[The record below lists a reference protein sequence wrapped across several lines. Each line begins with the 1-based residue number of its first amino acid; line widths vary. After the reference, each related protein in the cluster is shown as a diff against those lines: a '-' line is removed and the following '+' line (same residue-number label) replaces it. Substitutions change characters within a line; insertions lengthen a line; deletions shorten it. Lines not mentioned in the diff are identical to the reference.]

1 MQTLRVENLSKT
13 YGEKTLF
20 ENLNFLINEH
30 DRIGLI
36 GTNGSGKTSLLNVLT
51 GEDGADSG
59 ELNAPN
65 NYRISYLKQ
74 IPELDEDATVM
85 DAIFEGAAPI
95 FKTIRD
101 YEAAIVAYGQNPNAP
116 KAQRRYDNAEAAM
129 NREDAWS
136 AESDVKT
143 ILNQLHLEQLDV
155 AIKTLSGGQ
164 KKRVGLAQVL
174 IQAPDLLV
182 LDEPTNHLDFDSIN
196 WLQDYLVSYRGALL
210 VVTHDRYFLDQI
222 ATQILELSFGSLYP
236 YQGNYQDYVAK
247 KAQRVQKEADFEHKQ
262 QQLYKKELA
271 WMRTGAKARTTKQQ
285 ARINS
290 FNELEENLKVTK
302 DEGAVDISLGQR
314 RLGKKVI
321 SLKNASLALA
331 DHVIIN
337 NFSLLVQA
345 GARIGITGANGAGKS
360 SFLNALAGELPLDE
374 GLLEIGETVRIA
386 YYRQQTE
393 PIPEDKRLIGYLN
406 EVAQSVTDRHGL
418 QLSTTQL
425 LEQFLFPRFMHGTLI
440 RQLSGGEKRR
450 LYLLKLLMS
459 EPNVLLLDE
468 PTNDLD
474 IATLTV
480 LEDYVSNF
488 NGTVITV
495 SHDRYFLDKVATN
508 LLIFKSNG
516 VIDRFTGEFTDYL
529 SQHSDFEKQQNV
541 NRKAQIKSGEK
552 EGNTVKKE
560 KQKLTYAEKIEFEK
574 IEDLIDTLEN
584 EKAQLTKKMNN
595 TDGTNYGELADL
607 QKQIDEH
614 DQLIDTKMARW
625 EYLSQFTK

>member
-101 YEAAIVAYGQNPNAP
+101 YEAAVVAYGQNPNAP

-236 YQGNYQDYVAK
+236 YQGNYQDYVA
-247 KAQRVQKEADFEHKQ
+247 Q
-262 QQLYKKELA
+262 
-271 WMRTGAKARTTKQQ
+271 
-285 ARINS
+285 
-290 FNELEENLKVTK
+290 
-302 DEGAVDISLGQR
+302 
-314 RLGKKVI
+314 
-321 SLKNASLALA
+321 
-331 DHVIIN
+331 
-337 NFSLLVQA
+337 
-345 GARIGITGANGAGKS
+345 KS
-360 SFLNALAGELPLDE
+360 S
-374 GLLEIGETVRIA
+374 TCS
-386 YYRQQTE
+386 
-393 PIPEDKRLIGYLN
+393 KR
-406 EVAQSVTDRHGL
+406 S
-418 QLSTTQL
+418 
-425 LEQFLFPRFMHGTLI
+425 
-440 RQLSGGEKRR
+440 
-450 LYLLKLLMS
+450 
-459 EPNVLLLDE
+459 
-468 PTNDLD
+468 
-474 IATLTV
+474 
-480 LEDYVSNF
+480 
-488 NGTVITV
+488 
-495 SHDRYFLDKVATN
+495 
-508 LLIFKSNG
+508 
-516 VIDRFTGEFTDYL
+516 
-529 SQHSDFEKQQNV
+529 
-541 NRKAQIKSGEK
+541 
-552 EGNTVKKE
+552 
-560 KQKLTYAEKIEFEK
+560 
-574 IEDLIDTLEN
+574 
-584 EKAQLTKKMNN
+584 
-595 TDGTNYGELADL
+595 
-607 QKQIDEH
+607 
-614 DQLIDTKMARW
+614 
-625 EYLSQFTK
+625 

>member
-51 GEDGADSG
+51 GEDSADSG
-59 ELNAPN
+59 ELIAPN

-74 IPELDEDATVM
+74 VPELDENATVM

-101 YEAAIVAYGQNPNAP
+101 YEDALTVYGQNPDDP

-143 ILNQLHLEQLDV
+143 ILSQLHLNQLDV

-196 WLQDYLVSYRGALL
+196 WLQDYLVSYKGALL

-236 YQGNYQDYVAK
+236 YQGNYQDYVEQ
-247 KAQRVQKEADFEHKQ
+247 KAQRVQREADFEHKQ

-302 DEGAVDISLGQR
+302 DDGAVNISLGQQ

-321 SLKNASLALA
+321 ELKNASLSIAN
-331 DHVIIN
+331 HVIMRD
-337 NFSLLVQA
+337 FSLLVQA
-345 GARIGITGANGAGKS
+345 GDRIGITGANGAGKS
-360 SFLNALAGELPLDE
+360 SLLNALAGDLPLDA

-393 PIPEDKRLIGYLN
+393 PIPEDKRLISYLN
-406 EVAQSVTDRHGL
+406 EVAQSVTDKHGV

-440 RQLSGGEKRR
+440 RKLSGGEKRR

-459 EPNVLLLDE
+459 EPNVLILDE

-508 LLIFKSNG
+508 LLIFKGSG
-516 VIDRFTGEFTDYL
+516 VIERFTGEFTDYL
-529 SQHSDFEKQQNV
+529 SQHSDFEKQQNT
-541 NRKAQIKSGEK
+541 NRKEQVQLDEK
-552 EGNTVKKE
+552 NAVPAKKE
-560 KQKLTYAEKIEFEK
+560 KKKLTYAEKIEFEK
-574 IEDLIDTLEN
+574 IEDLIDNLES
-584 EKAQLTKKMNN
+584 EKEQLTETMNN

-607 QKQIDEH
+607 QRQIDEH
-614 DQLIDTKMARW
+614 DQLIDEKMARW
-625 EYLSQFTK
+625 EYLSQFEQ